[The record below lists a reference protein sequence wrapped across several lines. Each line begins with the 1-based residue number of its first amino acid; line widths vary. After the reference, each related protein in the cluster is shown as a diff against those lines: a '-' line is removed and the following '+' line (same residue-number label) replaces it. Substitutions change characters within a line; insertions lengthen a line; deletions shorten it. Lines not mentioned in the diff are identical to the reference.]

1 MIELTKLNG
10 KGFVLNAELI
20 ETVET
25 TPDTVITLTTDKKL
39 VVKESKNEIIL
50 KVLEYKAKVISF
62 NTGKGV
68 DVI

>member
-50 KVLEYKAKVISF
+50 KVLEYKAKVISLSRC
-62 NTGKGV
+62 KGV